1 MLFALHMSEAVRGID
16 KGAFF
21 LNIVLLLYFKY
32 CIKIHFS
39 AEYFCSVF
47 LQLV

>member
-21 LNIVLLLYFKY
+21 LNTVLLLYFKY
-32 CIKIHFS
+32 CIKYTSRQNTFVLFS
-39 AEYFCSVF
+39 YN
-47 LQLV
+47 